1 MSVFLPLSVCVKSSE
16 VLVSLV
22 SCTINT
28 ESVLTNLRTTKTDR
42 VSRCLLHLCHVHL
55 VMSVVL
61 FSVRI
66 ATSKS
71 CTCMVTTAIR
81 LACSVSNMTRLLWSV
96 HVHMVSALYSYGFF
110 LQVDALRTVSTR
122 QNKEC
127 LTERIDN
134 GTPAVLSARAY
145 LLDVIFGDYTVTGN
159 SSCRLT
165 VCRLFFLP

>member
-1 MSVFLPLSVCVKSSE
+1 MKVMPPAKFRSVSVFLPLSVCAKSSE

-71 CTCMVTTAIR
+71 CT
-81 LACSVSNMTRLLWSV
+81 W
-96 HVHMVSALYSYGFF
+96 
-110 LQVDALRTVSTR
+110 
-122 QNKEC
+122 
-127 LTERIDN
+127 
-134 GTPAVLSARAY
+134 
-145 LLDVIFGDYTVTGN
+145 
-159 SSCRLT
+159 
-165 VCRLFFLP
+165 